1 MIWSFFKGMMV
12 GLPFIFVLG
21 PALFAILQTSITKG
35 FYSGAQFAF
44 GIALSD
50 IMILSICCLGASFF
64 TENVTFQ
71 IGLGVVGSAF
81 MICYG
86 LYLFFKKAHPKHKR
100 KERDLDRLNE
110 KVNINWKGVFSELG
124 KGFFMNTVNPF
135 LWILWLSII
144 SVGTAGGTGM
154 QAVYFIAGIECIIL
168 PSDLLKSYFAN
179 KLTKALSEQVVHRI
193 NQVAGILMLC
203 CAVILILRTLIT
215 FHILPLS
222 PAITEYL
229 VQLGIL

>member
-50 IMILSICCLGASFF
+50 IMILLICCLGASFF
-64 TENVTFQ
+64 TENLSFQ
-71 IGLGVVGSAF
+71 IALGVIGSAF
-81 MICYG
+81 MVCYG
-86 LYLFFKKAHPKHKR
+86 LYLFFKKVHPKHKR
-100 KERDLDRLNE
+100 KERDINHLNE

-144 SVGTAGGTGM
+144 SVGTVGGTSL
-154 QAVYFIAGIECIIL
+154 QTVYFIAGIECVIL
-168 PSDLLKSYFAN
+168 PSDLIKAYFAN
-179 KLTKALSEQVVHRI
+179 KLTNVLSEHVVHRI
-193 NQVAGILMLC
+193 NQVAGILMFC
-203 CAVILILRTLIT
+203 CAAVLIMRTLIT
-215 FHILPLS
+215 FHLIHLS
-222 PAITEYL
+222 PTIQAFL